1 MSTRIFDLIDNAL
14 ASNKNKNIFAKKV
27 KGEWV
32 NFDNNL
38 YAEKSKNIAYGLIN
52 LGFKKSDKIIIL
64 SENRPEWN
72 FIDLALLKTGIIN
85 VPLYATIT
93 DEQLLTIIEE
103 TESELIFVS
112 NKYLNLKVKE
122 LLPKL
127 KSIKHIYTFDNIKNE
142 KNLDDLIQLGI
153 NSPKETELK
162 QMQNAV
168 NENDIYTFL
177 YTSGTTGSPKGVMLS
192 HKSSISIIK
201 TVLKSTKVQDGWRTI
216 NILPLNNSF
225 GRIMGYMFQI
235 RGLTTHYIEGITSIM
250 QNLQEVKPQFMP
262 TAPILLERILNNVL
276 AQGNA
281 LEGEIKQKFEIARNI
296 FENFS
301 SFDNFSD
308 KEKEIF
314 KQIDEALFSK
324 YRNIL
329 GGEMVTML
337 TGGSK
342 VSKSIFSFYRAIGIN
357 MLSGYGLTETSGL
370 ITIDVVGEYA
380 EAGKSGKIIDDMQV
394 KIDNETSEILAKG
407 IPVMKGYYK
416 HPELTAEVI
425 DKDGWLHTGDVGNI
439 DKNGLLSVIGRIKSS
454 FKNIAGTF
462 VYPEPI
468 EEELSKSPFIE
479 NIIVTGINQYYL
491 VALIVPN
498 FQHIEN
504 WCEKNNIEFN
514 KDKIVNNEKLKSE
527 ISNFLNTFNKKQFAE
542 VNQVKKFKLL
552 TDTWSI
558 ESGDITPTMKV
569 KRNNI
574 LEKYKN
580 EINELYK

>member
-1 MSTRIFDLIDNAL
+1 MNTRIFDLIEKAL
-14 ASNKNKNIFAKKV
+14 ISNNNKNPFAKKV

-32 NFDNNL
+32 NFSSDL
-38 YAEKSKNIAYGLIN
+38 YLDKAKNIAYGLIN
-52 LGFKKSDKIIIL
+52 LGFKKEDNIILL
-64 SENRPEWN
+64 SENRHEWN
-72 FIDLALLKTGIIN
+72 FVDLALQKTGLIN
-85 VPLYATIT
+85 VPVYATIT
-93 DEQLLTIIEE
+93 DEQLITIVEE

-112 NKYLNLKVKE
+112 NKYLYLKVKD

-127 KSIKHIYTFDNIKNE
+127 KSIKYIYTFDKIKNE
-142 KNLDDLIQLGI
+142 KNLEDLVQLGI
-153 NSPKETELK
+153 DSPKETELK
-162 QMQNAV
+162 QMQDTV

-177 YTSGTTGSPKGVMLS
+177 YTSGTTGSPKGVMLT

-201 TVLKSTKVQDGWRTI
+201 TVLKSTKVQDGWKTI

-225 GRIMGYMFQI
+225 GRIMTYMFQI
-235 RGLTTHYIEGITSIM
+235 GGLTTHYIEGITSIM
-250 QNLQEVKPQFMP
+250 QNLQEVKPQFIP

-276 AQGNA
+276 AQGNT
-281 LEGEIKQKFEIARNI
+281 LEGEMKQKFEIARNI

-308 KEKEIF
+308 SEKEIF
-314 KQIDEALFSK
+314 KQIDTVLFSK
-324 YRNIL
+324 YRSIL
-329 GGEMVTML
+329 GGEMITML

-370 ITIDVVGEYA
+370 ISIDVVGENA
-380 EAGKSGKIIDDMQV
+380 EAGKSGKVIDNMQV
-394 KIDNETSEILAKG
+394 KIDDKTSEILAKG

-425 DKDGWLHTGDVGNI
+425 DKEAWLHTGDVGNI

-454 FKNIAGTF
+454 FKSIAGTF
-462 VYPEPI
+462 IYPEPI

-504 WCEKNNIEFN
+504 WCEKNNISFN
-514 KDKIVNNEKLKSE
+514 KDEIVNNEKLKSE
-527 ISNFLNTFNKKQFAE
+527 INNFLNTFNEKQFAD

-552 TDTWSI
+552 TDVWSI
-558 ESGDITPTMKV
+558 ESGDITPTMKI

-580 EINELYK
+580 DIYELYK